1 MLDASGKS
9 ESAMAYSWK
18 QAANLRVMMRRRHRS
33 KRRPVSDEREEQS
46 IAITDFAPADEAATL
61 AFCRQIFHEEGWP
74 TEFMD
79 PTIAAGFDRPRDVFL
94 LAKLHGAIV
103 GCGALK
109 ELSPDD
115 ALLTRFF
122 IASSHRGSG
131 LAARLFDALFERAR
145 ALGYTTVVLD
155 VNRESARAIRF
166 YEKQGME
173 EFIPAPHPRWLE
185 SAPEELQYA
194 RYFRK
199 RVNGG

>member
-1 MLDASGKS
+1 M
-9 ESAMAYSWK
+9 
-18 QAANLRVMMRRRHRS
+18 
-33 KRRPVSDEREEQS
+33 SDERDEQS
-46 IAITDFAPADEAATL
+46 IAITDFAPADEEATL
-61 AFCRQIFHEEGWP
+61 AFCRQIFHQEGWP

-79 PTIAAGFDRPRDVFL
+79 PAIAAGFDRPRDAFL
-94 LAKLHGAIV
+94 LTKLQGAII
-103 GCGALK
+103 GCGGLK
-109 ELSPDD
+109 ELSADD

-122 IASSHRGSG
+122 VASSHRGSG
-131 LAARLFDALFERAR
+131 LADRLFDALLARSR

-166 YEKQGME
+166 YQKQGME
-173 EFIPAPHPRWLE
+173 AFIPAPHPRWLE

>member
-1 MLDASGKS
+1 MIDQG
-9 ESAMAYSWK
+9 
-18 QAANLRVMMRRRHRS
+18 
-33 KRRPVSDEREEQS
+33 EEQS
-46 IAITDFAPADEAATL
+46 IAITEFGPGDEEAAL

-79 PTIAAGFDRPRDVFL
+79 PTIATGFDRPRDCFL
-94 LAKLHGAIV
+94 LAKRHGAII

-115 ALLTRFF
+115 ALMTRLFV
-122 IASSHRGSG
+122 AALHRGSG

-145 ALGYTTVVLD
+145 ALGYTTIVLD

-166 YEKQGME
+166 YQKQGMD

-185 SAPEELQYA
+185 SAPEELQHA

-199 RVNGG
+199 RVGRG

>member
-1 MLDASGKS
+1 M
-9 ESAMAYSWK
+9 
-18 QAANLRVMMRRRHRS
+18 
-33 KRRPVSDEREEQS
+33 SDEREEQS
-46 IAITDFAPADEAATL
+46 IAIADFAPADEEAAL

-79 PTIAAGFDRPRDVFL
+79 PTIAAGFDRPRDLFL
-94 LAKLHGAIV
+94 LAKLHGAII

-109 ELSPDD
+109 ELSTDD
-115 ALLTRFF
+115 ALMTRFF
-122 IASSHRGSG
+122 VASSHRGSG
-131 LAARLFDALFERAR
+131 LAARLFEALFERAR
-145 ALGYTTVVLD
+145 ALGYATVVLD

-199 RVNGG
+199 RGGHDRAE

>member
-1 MLDASGKS
+1 MIRRQQSS
-9 ESAMAYSWK
+9 E
-18 QAANLRVMMRRRHRS
+18 RRA
-33 KRRPVSDEREEQS
+33 VIDEGEERQ
-46 IAITDFAPADEAATL
+46 IAITDFAPADEEPAL
-61 AFCRQIFHEEGWP
+61 AFCWQIFNEEGWP
-74 TEFMD
+74 TEFLD
-79 PTIAAGFDRPRDVFL
+79 PTIAASFDRPRDLFL
-94 LAKLHGAIV
+94 LAKLRGAII

-109 ELSPDD
+109 ELSSDV
-115 ALLTRFF
+115 ALMTRLFV
-122 IASSHRGSG
+122 ASSHRGSG

-145 ALGYTTVVLD
+145 ALGYTMVVLD

-199 RVNGG
+199 RVGQTGQ